1 MKNRHDVGFA
11 DRLNSGAK
19 ARAEQ
24 LERARTRIKANSD
37 TAAERQQA
45 RQKLVAEREARQAA
59 RAAAKA
65 AEAARLSA
73 ERAAQEEAKAA
84 EAERLKAQQAAEEE
98 ARLAAEKEAIEAG
111 QRKKREESAK
121 LAQILVDQKAAR
133 DARYAARKARS
144 RRK

>member
-24 LERARTRIKANSD
+24 LERARSRLQANSD
-37 TAAERQQA
+37 TAADRQQA

-65 AEAARLSA
+65 AEVERLNAEQAAREA
-73 ERAAQEEAKAA
+73 AKAA
-84 EAERLKAQQAAEEE
+84 EAERLKAQQAAGEE
-98 ARLAAEKEAIEAG
+98 ARLAAEKEAIEAS
-111 QRKKREESAK
+111 QRKKREDSAK

-133 DARYAARKARS
+133 DARYAARKARTG
-144 RRK
+144 RK